1 MTFRPRMFQDSWLTI
16 NWSHSPHQPV
26 IPVPELILFRFCF
39 LLGKP
44 PKDWRKS
51 MKTLGVLY
59 VFFFQMFPLNPLDP
73 QEYPAIPHHQR
84 MAHAARE
91 PSHRGKF
98 ESSQPWRLGV
108 PASDIT
114 GVFNWH
120 RGFSTSIARVKLW
133 S

>member
-1 MTFRPRMFQDSWLTI
+1 MG
-16 NWSHSPHQPV
+16 QPG
-26 IPVPELILFRFCF
+26 IGEARAPE
-39 LLGKP
+39 GKGQIGAL
-44 PKDWRKS
+44 RA
-51 MKTLGVLY
+51 
-59 VFFFQMFPLNPLDP
+59 PLDP
-73 QEYPAIPHHQR
+73 QEYPAIPHHHR